1 MGRKLN
7 DQWVEVIDGQK
18 HMVKETKSENSK
30 IVCPRCL
37 FSDGHGTCNYPED
50 DCPVQN
56 GYYIKD
62 LGVLNDDGLLPCP
75 FCGEYPVIQNAYDG
89 ANGADDSHGE
99 WEVHCDADKHLA
111 FSGVF
116 KTKLQAIE
124 DWNRRA

>member
-1 MGRKLN
+1 MRQI
-7 DQWVEVIDGQK
+7 DEQWVEVIDGQK

-75 FCGEYPVIQNAYDG
+75 FCGEYPENDTKDYCQFGFVVRHVCKNNKTAMGTSNY
-89 ANGADDSHGE
+89 
-99 WEVHCDADKHLA
+99 
-111 FSGVF
+111 
-116 KTKLQAIE
+116 KTKQEAI
-124 DWNRRA
+124 DAWNRRA